1 VTIEEFAQ
9 RHAARVLP
17 IEQVVDDWVAAKRRR
32 DRAHASAFAASVAV
46 DLVKAKLFSMRFT
59 KARAQTPH
67 EDFRRAR

>member
-46 DLVKAKLFSMRFT
+46 DLVKGEALLDALHES
-59 KARAQTPH
+59 ARPDTA
-67 EDFRRAR
+67 